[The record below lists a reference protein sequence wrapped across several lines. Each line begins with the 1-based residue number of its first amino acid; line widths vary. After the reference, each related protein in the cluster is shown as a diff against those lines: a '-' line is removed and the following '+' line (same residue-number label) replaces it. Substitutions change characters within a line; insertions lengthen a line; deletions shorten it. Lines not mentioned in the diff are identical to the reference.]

1 MVAKAVR
8 WGRLAEMALSASDDS
23 DLKGARA
30 VDRALA
36 LLSMVGRHADRG
48 VPLSVLVTESGLN
61 KPTARRLLLALMRA
75 ALVEQDQQTRRYY
88 LGEEAYVL
96 GSLSTRRF
104 GLLQMAQDGLR
115 RISKR
120 TEDSSFL
127 SVRRDTFSLCLYR
140 EEGTWP
146 VRTHALQAGFEHP
159 LGIGAGSLAMLA
171 ALRDDE
177 IETVLAANAD
187 HITQN
192 YPTITMEGLRRDVA
206 QAQANG
212 YSLNPGLILPN
223 SWGVGVAIRN
233 PDGSVA
239 GALSIAAIDS
249 RMRPERQPELAHI
262 LREEAGRI
270 EARMAEMLA
279 NRGRGEAETK
289 RQTRRSDR

>member
-1 MVAKAVR
+1 MTSSGKDD
-8 WGRLAEMALSASDDS
+8 AE
-23 DLKGARA
+23 LKGARA
-30 VDRALA
+30 VDRALG
-36 LLSMVGRHADRG
+36 LLSMVGRHAERG
-48 VPLSVLVTESGLN
+48 VGLTDLVVQSGSN
-61 KPTARRLLLALMRA
+61 KPTVRRLLLALMRA
-75 ALVEQDQQTRRYY
+75 GLVDQDERTRRYY

-96 GSLSTRRF
+96 GTLSSRRF

-115 RISKR
+115 RISRR

-171 ALRDDE
+171 ALPDQE
-177 IETVLAANAD
+177 IEQVLAANAD
-187 HITQN
+187 VIATK
-192 YPTITMEGLRRDVA
+192 YPMISEEDLRHGVEETRA
-206 QAQANG
+206 KG
-212 YSLNPGLILPN
+212 FSLNPGLILAN

-249 RMRPERQPELAHI
+249 RMRPERQPELAGV
-262 LREEAGRI
+262 LREEVDRI
-270 EARMAEMLA
+270 EARIGEMMASRTPSRTEPDQRKALRRA
-279 NRGRGEAETK
+279 NR
-289 RQTRRSDR
+289 

>member
-1 MVAKAVR
+1 MTSSGKDD
-8 WGRLAEMALSASDDS
+8 AE
-23 DLKGARA
+23 LKGARA
-30 VDRALA
+30 VDRALG
-36 LLSMVGRHADRG
+36 LLSMVGRHAERG
-48 VPLSVLVTESGLN
+48 VGLTDLVVQSGSN
-61 KPTARRLLLALMRA
+61 KPTVRRLLLALMRA
-75 ALVEQDQQTRRYY
+75 GLVDQDERTRRYY

-96 GSLSTRRF
+96 GTLSSRRF

-115 RISKR
+115 RISRR

-171 ALRDDE
+171 ALPDPE
-177 IETVLAANAD
+177 IEQVLAANAD
-187 HITQN
+187 VIATK
-192 YPTITMEGLRRDVA
+192 YPMISEADLRHGLAETRA
-206 QAQANG
+206 KG
-212 YSLNPGLILPN
+212 FSLNPGLILAN

-249 RMRPERQPELAHI
+249 RMRPERQPELAGV
-262 LREEAGRI
+262 LREEVDRI
-270 EARMAEMLA
+270 EARIGEMMASRTPSRTEPDQRKPLRRA
-279 NRGRGEAETK
+279 NR
-289 RQTRRSDR
+289 